1 MLFNDFIFLGKKL
14 SVDFFE
20 FHFITISS
28 KFTHKVFLLVGLIET
43 SCELATAT
51 IYYIGVDQTLLLAR
65 LRGCSLK
72 Q

>member
-1 MLFNDFIFLGKKL
+1 MISFFLGKKL

-51 IYYIGVDQTLLLAR
+51 IYYIGVD
-65 LRGCSLK
+65 
-72 Q
+72 